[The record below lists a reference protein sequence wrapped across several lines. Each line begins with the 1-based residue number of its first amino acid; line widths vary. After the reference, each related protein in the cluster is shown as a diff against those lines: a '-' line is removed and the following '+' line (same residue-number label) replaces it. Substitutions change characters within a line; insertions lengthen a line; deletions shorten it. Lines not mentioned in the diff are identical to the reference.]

1 MDPERSDAMIGDEK
15 GAGHQPVS
23 KGRSPTITKQQS
35 RRSESAGSRRRH
47 PKQRI
52 RGLDEW

>member
-15 GAGHQPVS
+15 GAGHQPGS